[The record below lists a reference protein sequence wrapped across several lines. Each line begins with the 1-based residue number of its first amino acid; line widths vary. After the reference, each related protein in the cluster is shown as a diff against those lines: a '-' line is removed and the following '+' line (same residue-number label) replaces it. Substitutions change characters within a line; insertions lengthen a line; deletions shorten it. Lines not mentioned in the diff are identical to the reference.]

1 MKRVMIAIMG
11 LCVMGTANAVLSIT
25 NGTFEINAPPV
36 NGDSA
41 DVEGWYDYD
50 GGGFWENA
58 WCINRVV
65 PNGTANL
72 ALSAWA
78 ANDSVDGAGQN
89 GYVYQSIGTAGGAS
103 SLMLAFE
110 CGSFLDADGP
120 KDLGITFSILES
132 DGSFVP
138 AANTDILSS
147 IGSGVTLIDQI
158 SKMQIDVAIGQTIN
172 EVWTFNL
179 SSAGS
184 GELFLRINN
193 YDSPNQDEAWMFVDN
208 IQIVPEPTT
217 LGLLGIGA
225 LALRRRK

>member
-1 MKRVMIAIMG
+1 MKRAMIVIMG
-11 LCVMGTANAVLSIT
+11 LCLLGTVNAVLSIS
-25 NGTFEINAPPV
+25 NGDFEANAPAAG
-36 NGDSA
+36 GDSA
-41 DVEGWYDYD
+41 DVYGWYDYD
-50 GGGFWENA
+50 GGGFWQNA
-58 WCINRVV
+58 WCIHRVV

-89 GYVYQSIGTAGGAS
+89 GYVYQSIGTADGAT

-110 CGSFLDADGP
+110 FGSFLDADGP

-138 AANTDILSS
+138 AGNTDILSL
-147 IGSGVTLIDQI
+147 IGSGVKLIDQVT
-158 SKMQIDVAIGQTIN
+158 KMQMDVAIGQTLQ
-172 EVWTFNL
+172 EAWTFDL

-193 YDSPNQDEAWMFVDN
+193 YDYPNQDEAWMFVDN
-208 IQIVPEPTT
+208 IQIIPEPAT
-217 LGLLGIGA
+217 LLLLGIGTFV
-225 LALRRRK
+225 LRRRR